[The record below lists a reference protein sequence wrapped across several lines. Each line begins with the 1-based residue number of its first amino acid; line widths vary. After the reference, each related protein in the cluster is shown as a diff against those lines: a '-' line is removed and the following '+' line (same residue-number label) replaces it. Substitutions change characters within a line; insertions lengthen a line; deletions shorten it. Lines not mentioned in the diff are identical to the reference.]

1 MVSYSLRISFLGHRT
16 QMEDRQPTYPWRL
29 VLLISFM
36 LFILVQILSSMR
48 RKYQMK
54 FFFLMGGGILCGEN
68 ERTQKGRLGKKMV
81 SQKLKRARF
90 YVKPAGS
97 NDGASRLS

>member
-1 MVSYSLRISFLGHRT
+1 MD
-16 QMEDRQPTYPWRL
+16 DRQPTYPWRL

-36 LFILVQILSSMR
+36 LFIQVQLLSSMR

-68 ERTQKGRLGKKMV
+68 ERIQKGRLGKKNGIAKIEEGKVFMSSQQAQMMV
-81 SQKLKRARF
+81 HR
-90 YVKPAGS
+90 G
-97 NDGASRLS
+97 